1 MDAEE
6 LRSAHRARPFRPI
19 TIRTTTGE
27 TYLVANPEVMWQTEN
42 GETVIIGTGG
52 EHFTMLDLDQ
62 IASFD
67 VSEAGPTDLSRLRE
81 FRSRRPIRP
90 FAIRTDSGET
100 HVVRD
105 PEQMLID
112 AEGGFVILAEGGRM
126 VVIEIA
132 RIVVVDET

>member
-1 MDAEE
+1 M
-6 LRSAHRARPFRPI
+6 RIRRTI
-19 TIRTTTGE
+19 TITVTSVGSATTS
-27 TYLVANPEVMWQTEN
+27 PN
-42 GETVIIGTGG
+42 GPRSFPTTSTDVIVSTGG
-52 EHFTMLDLDQ
+52 EGFTMLDLDQ

-67 VSEAGPTDLSRLRE
+67 VSEGGRTDLSRLRE
-81 FRSRRPIRP
+81 FRSRRPILP
-90 FAIRTDSGET
+90 FSIRTDSGQT

-132 RIVVVDET
+132 RIVVVAEA